1 MEPFPG
7 GILMLFEEL
16 FNKATGHEPY
26 PFQKRTVNSE
36 DLPQLIGKTGYEI
49 SEEVAV

>member
-1 MEPFPG
+1 
-7 GILMLFEEL
+7 MLFEEL
-16 FNKATGHEPY
+16 FRKAIGHDPY
-26 PFQKRTVNSE
+26 PYQKRLATSE